1 MPRALFLSSF
11 SDGNLDAVE
20 LQGLHRLASKV
31 DFPARKT
38 IFSEGEPANFVF
50 GLSKG
55 YVRLYKSLADG
66 RRQILSF
73 ALPGDFLGMPLRA
86 RHGLSADAI
95 GDVVTCR
102 FSRVEFS
109 NFVQRSPN
117 IIWRLNEFATRE
129 LERAQNLLLLVGNAS
144 AEDKVTAFLI
154 NWHNRLARL
163 GTPSEFV
170 TLPMLRQ
177 DIADFLG
184 LELETVSRTFAKL
197 QKKKVIRVV
206 PKGVILTR
214 STSEMMV
221 RATNW
226 KWSPLDTTPPRTIRA
241 RTRR

>member
-1 MPRALFLSSF
+1 MQISGTSS
-11 SDGNLDAVE
+11 
-20 LQGLHRLASKV
+20 
-31 DFPARKT
+31 
-38 IFSEGEPANFVF
+38 
-50 GLSKG
+50 
-55 YVRLYKSLADG
+55 
-66 RRQILSF
+66 
-73 ALPGDFLGMPLRA
+73 
-86 RHGLSADAI
+86 
-95 GDVVTCR
+95 
-102 FSRVEFS
+102 
-109 NFVQRSPN
+109 
-117 IIWRLNEFATRE
+117 
-129 LERAQNLLLLVGNAS
+129 
-144 AEDKVTAFLI
+144 EDKVTAFLI

-206 PKGVILTR
+206 PKGVILMR

-221 RATNW
+221 RATDW

>member
-38 IFSEGEPANFVF
+38 IFSEGQPANFVF

-144 AEDKVTAFLI
+144 AE
-154 NWHNRLARL
+154 
-163 GTPSEFV
+163 
-170 TLPMLRQ
+170 
-177 DIADFLG
+177 
-184 LELETVSRTFAKL
+184 RTGPGCLNKNSAS
-197 QKKKVIRVV
+197 ISGASA
-206 PKGVILTR
+206 GVR
-214 STSEMMV
+214 
-221 RATNW
+221 
-226 KWSPLDTTPPRTIRA
+226 PPRGAGEDRSRLDPGCGRQGSNA
-241 RTRR
+241 VVVRCKN